1 MNKSFVKCNAN
12 DFPITLTPQ
21 APLAL
26 KAEVLHI
33 SKIFY
38 VSPVDCSFFQ
48 SINDSPAHWF
58 FFSLQ
63 VGRLAVSVFQCA
75 GFLIIL
81 LIWSFCLP
89 VCYSFHNFVHL
100 SVRRSFVR
108 FIRVSVGLHVCLFV
122 RPAISLYI
130 SSFVCLSVGRS
141 VSICLSVRPPFPPLF
156 RFFFFTLLWHPIL
169 FNYFIY
175 LATYAKLGSL
185 LSLDVINSRV
195 VIRIRIGNIRWQHP
209 KHINIF
215 CILLRVFVMRHCSIE
230 INFRAERNSEIL
242 NHIVD
247 P

>member
-12 DFPITLTPQ
+12 DFLITLTPQ

-48 SINDSPAHWF
+48 SINDSPAHCF

-81 LIWSFCLP
+81 LIWSFFLS

-130 SSFVCLSVGRS
+130 SSFVCLSV
-141 VSICLSVRPPFPPLF
+141 CLSAGLCQSVCLFVRLSLHYFD
-156 RFFFFTLLWHPIL
+156 FFSQFCGIL
-169 FNYFIY
+169 FCSII
-175 LATYAKLGSL
+175 
-185 LSLDVINSRV
+185 LS
-195 VIRIRIGNIRWQHP
+195 
-209 KHINIF
+209 
-215 CILLRVFVMRHCSIE
+215 ILLLT
-230 INFRAERNSEIL
+230 L
-242 NHIVD
+242 NLG
-247 P
+247 PC

>member
-130 SSFVCLSVGRS
+130 SSFVCLSVCRP
-141 VSICLSVRPPFPPLF
+141 VCVNLSVCSSAFPSIISI
-156 RFFFFTLLWHPIL
+156 FFFHTFVASYFVQL
-169 FNYFIY
+169 FY
-175 LATYAKLGSL
+175 LSCY
-185 LSLDVINSRV
+185 
-195 VIRIRIGNIRWQHP
+195 
-209 KHINIF
+209 
-215 CILLRVFVMRHCSIE
+215 LR
-230 INFRAERNSEIL
+230 
-242 NHIVD
+242 
-247 P
+247 